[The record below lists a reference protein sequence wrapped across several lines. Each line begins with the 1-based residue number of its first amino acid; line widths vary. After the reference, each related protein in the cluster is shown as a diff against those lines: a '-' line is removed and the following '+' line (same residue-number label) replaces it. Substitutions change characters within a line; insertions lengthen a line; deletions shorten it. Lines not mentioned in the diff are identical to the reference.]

1 MAKKAFKTE
10 SKRLLELMINSIYTH
25 KEIFLRELLSNA
37 SDALDK
43 LHFRSLTDDRVK
55 LGQGD
60 FYIRITPDKAG
71 RTLTISDNGC
81 GMRAEE
87 LENNLGVIAQSGT
100 LAFRKEH
107 AEDKDLDVIGQFGVG
122 FYSAFMVAKS
132 VRVVSR
138 AFDSEQAYEWQ
149 SAGAD
154 GYTISPAERAEA
166 GTDVILT
173 LKEDTEEEKYGQYL
187 EEYTLTSL
195 VKKYSDYIRYPIRME
210 VEKSRPKEG
219 SESEYEQYIED
230 GVLNSM
236 TPLWKKSKAE
246 LTDED
251 YNQFYMDKFHDF
263 EPPLLRI
270 HTSVEGAVSYN
281 ALLFI
286 PKRPPYDFYSKEYKR
301 GLQLYTS
308 GVMIMDKCEDL
319 VPDYFGFVRGLVDS
333 ADLSL
338 NISREMLQH
347 DRQLQVIAKNLKKKI
362 KAELLNFL
370 ETDREA
376 YESFFKAFG
385 LTLKYGLYA
394 GFGANKELLE
404 DLVMFHSAKEDKL
417 VTLKEYVAAMPEE
430 QKEIYYAC
438 AETTQRAMSLP
449 QTELVR
455 EKGYDIL
462 CLVDDVDEFAL
473 KMLNAYQEKPFRSVS
488 DKDLDLSTEEEKRAF
503 ADKEKEHGDLLTALQ
518 KALDGQVKAVRLSS
532 KLKNSPVCLVSD
544 GPLSIEMEKVLNSMP
559 NSEEGGPLKAER
571 VLEINPAHP
580 VFAALSALP
589 EGDPKLADYASL
601 LYDQALLIEGLPIE
615 DPVAFSNRVC
625 ALMR

>member
-43 LHFRSLTDDRVK
+43 LHFRSLTDDSVK

-60 FYIRITPDKAG
+60 FYIRITPDAAG

-107 AEDKDLDVIGQFGVG
+107 AEDKNLDVIGQFGVG

-154 GYTISPAERAEA
+154 GYTIAPAERAEA

-187 EEYTLTSL
+187 EEYTLSSL

-210 VEKSRPKEG
+210 VEKSRLKEG
-219 SESEYEQYIED
+219 SESEYEQYKD
-230 GVLNSM
+230 DSVLNSM

-319 VPDYFGFVRGLVDS
+319 LPDYFGFVRGLVDS

-362 KAELLNFL
+362 KAELMNLL
-370 ETDREA
+370 ETDRDA

-417 VTLKEYVAAMPEE
+417 VTLKEYVAIMPAE

-438 AETTQRAMSLP
+438 AETTQRAISLP

-488 DKDLDLSTEEEKRAF
+488 DKDLDLSTEEEKQAF

-559 NSEEGGPLKAER
+559 NNEEGGPLKAER

-589 EGDPKLADYASL
+589 EDDPKLADYASL